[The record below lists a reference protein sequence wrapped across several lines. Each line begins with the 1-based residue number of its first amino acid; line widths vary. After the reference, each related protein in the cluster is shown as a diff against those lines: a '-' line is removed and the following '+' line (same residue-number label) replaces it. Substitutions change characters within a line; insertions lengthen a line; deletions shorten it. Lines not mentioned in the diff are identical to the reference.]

1 MISTIRNALQ
11 MASNNISLISNN
23 LANASTTGFKRS
35 EGEFTHF
42 YAEQVERAG
51 LHVGSGAMNE
61 GIRRQFTQ
69 GAMRATNGALDLAIS
84 GVGMFMTGSDVEG
97 DVTFTRDG
105 SFLLDS
111 AGYLRTVDNRT
122 LFGVSGEPLQ
132 IPPRRV
138 YEDGRQT
145 LIDNIDINN
154 AGRINVTYGD
164 GSIVEMGTVAL
175 ARFANMSGLK
185 ALGSGQYVATD
196 RSGPAQMGTAMTDTF
211 GQVMHGHLEASNT
224 DVTEELARLMKAQQA
239 YSGSSRMLQTAAD
252 ITKRL
257 IG

>member
-84 GVGMFMTGSDVEG
+84 GVGMFMTGSDVKAMLPSH
-97 DVTFTRDG
+97 VMAP
-105 SFLLDS
+105 SFLIARAIFGLWITGRCS
-111 AGYLRTVDNRT
+111 AWW
-122 LFGVSGEPLQ
+122 
-132 IPPRRV
+132 
-138 YEDGRQT
+138 
-145 LIDNIDINN
+145 
-154 AGRINVTYGD
+154 
-164 GSIVEMGTVAL
+164 
-175 ARFANMSGLK
+175 
-185 ALGSGQYVATD
+185 
-196 RSGPAQMGTAMTDTF
+196 
-211 GQVMHGHLEASNT
+211 
-224 DVTEELARLMKAQQA
+224 
-239 YSGSSRMLQTAAD
+239 
-252 ITKRL
+252 
-257 IG
+257 